1 VIGQAAVR
9 PARPAD
15 LAAMLGLING
25 YAKLDRML
33 PRDRAFLE
41 GALGDF
47 AVAEGP
53 AGVPADGPA
62 EILADGPANGPADG
76 PADGRPA
83 AAFLGC
89 CALATLTPELGE
101 IRSLA
106 VVPAAAGRGIGRDL
120 VHACVAAARER
131 GLRRVFALTLVP
143 DFFVKCGFTR
153 SSLARLPE
161 KSAEECP
168 VCPKRFACDEEAMLL
183 HLDGSRPA
191 PLAAGDPIGYTR
203 MMRPEIAR

>member
-1 VIGQAAVR
+1 MIGQAAVR

-15 LAAMLGLING
+15 IAAMLALING
-25 YAKLDRML
+25 YASLDRML

-47 AVAEGP
+47 AVAEG
-53 AGVPADGPA
+53 
-62 EILADGPANGPADG
+62 LADG

-89 CALATLTPELGE
+89 CALAILTPELGE

-168 VCPKRFACDEEAMLL
+168 VCPKRLACDEEAMLL

-191 PLAAGDPIGYTR
+191 PLAPGDPIGYTR